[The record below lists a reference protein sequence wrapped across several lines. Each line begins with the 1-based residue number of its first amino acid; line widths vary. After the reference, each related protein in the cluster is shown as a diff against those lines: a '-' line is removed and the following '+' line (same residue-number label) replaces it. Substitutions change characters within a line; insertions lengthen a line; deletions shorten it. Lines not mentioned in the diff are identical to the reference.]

1 MIKITTLQFP
11 GGSQQHEFDE
21 GSIVADLL
29 AKIGTNH
36 IIKKDGQVVD
46 NTAPLTNGVY
56 GIQVVNETGTRE
68 IKKVAGAG
76 NKKAMKKVMEMLEA
90 MADEEVMEDDFDDE
104 DEEIEGT
111 VRFTAERSVKVVE
124 FKDSGRLPTGS
135 KVIDVL
141 NGYGIPLDWVKVKVN
156 GEKASL
162 GTVIYDGDKIKF

>member
-29 AKIGTNH
+29 AKIGSNH
-36 IIKKDGQVVD
+36 IIKKDGQVIE

-56 GIQVVNETGTRE
+56 GVQVVNETGTRE

-76 NKKAMKKVMEMLEA
+76 DKKAMKKVMEMLEA
-90 MADEEVMEDDFDDE
+90 MQQEDMEDDFDDE

-111 VRFTAERSVKVVE
+111 VRFTAERSKKIVE
-124 FKDSGRLPTGS
+124 FKESGRLPTGS
-135 KVIDVL
+135 KVIDIL
-141 NGYGIPLDWVKVKVN
+141 NGYGIPLDGVKIKVN

>member
-29 AKIGTNH
+29 AKIGSNH
-36 IIKKDGQVVD
+36 IIKKDGQVVE

-56 GIQVVNETGTRE
+56 GVQVVNETGTRE

-76 NKKAMKKVMEMLEA
+76 DKKAMKKVMEMLEA
-90 MADEEVMEDDFDDE
+90 MQQEETE

-111 VRFTAERSVKVVE
+111 VRFTAERSVKIVE
-124 FKDSGRLPTGS
+124 FKESGRLPTGS
-135 KVIDVL
+135 KVIDIL
-141 NGYGIPLDWVKVKVN
+141 NGYGIPLDGVKIKVN
-156 GEKASL
+156 GERASL

>member
-1 MIKITTLQFP
+1 MHIMIKITTLQFP

-29 AKIGTNH
+29 AKIGSNH
-36 IIKKDGQVVD
+36 IIKKDGQVVE

-56 GIQVVNETGTRE
+56 GVQVVNETGTRE

-76 NKKAMKKVMEMLEA
+76 DKKAMKKVMEMLEA
-90 MADEEVMEDDFDDE
+90 MQQEETE

-111 VRFTAERSVKVVE
+111 VRFTAERSVKIVE
-124 FKDSGRLPTGS
+124 FKESGRLPTGS
-135 KVIDVL
+135 KVIDIL
-141 NGYGIPLDWVKVKVN
+141 NGYGIPLDGVKIKVN
-156 GEKASL
+156 GERASL